1 MRRVAAVAVL
11 IAAATAFAIVG
22 LGAGDDE
29 ADYKVRAIFENAGFV
44 IPGEDVKVAGVRV
57 GSIEAIDVTDDFRA
71 AVVLD
76 ITEPGYQDFRQ
87 DAECIVRPQSLIG
100 ERFVE
105 CEPTQARAA
114 GEEAPPELEQIEE
127 GDGEGQ
133 YLLPVERNAKAV
145 DLDLINNIMREP
157 ERERLSIILS
167 DLGIGVAGRG
177 RDLSDVIR
185 RADPALKEI
194 DEVLKILADQ
204 NDVLSNLAADSD
216 AVLEPLAR
224 ERTRVSGA
232 IENAGEVAQ
241 ATAERRADLEADI
254 ERLPA
259 FLRELRPTMLRLGAL
274 SDEMTP
280 VLTDLGA
287 VAPDINRMILELG
300 PFSRAAVPAF
310 ESLGEAAETGTPA
323 VIAARPVVRDLRQLA
338 SAVRPVGANLRRVL
352 ESFQRTDGIERAMD
366 YIFYQVAAINGF
378 DSFGHYLRAGLIV
391 NQCANY
397 AVQPTF
403 GCSANFEARAG
414 SSRARAAAVDG
425 PRDPVLQRTAAALAK
440 ALGLPVP
447 KVERAPSDAG
457 KPRKRR
463 TAAAEPEKRPV
474 AAEPA
479 PKATPTPRATPAP
492 APKAETEAAD
502 DERSRT
508 ETLLD
513 YLFGG
518 DE

>member
-1 MRRVAAVAVL
+1 M
-11 IAAATAFAIVG
+11 IA
-22 LGAGDDE
+22 
-29 ADYKVRAIFENAGFV
+29 
-44 IPGEDVKVAGVRV
+44 GEDVKIAGVKV
-57 GSIEAIDVTDDFRA
+57 GSIDAIDVTDDFKA

-87 DAECIVRPQSLIG
+87 DAGCIVRPQSLIG

-105 CEPTQARAA
+105 CELTQARAP
-114 GEEAPPELEQIEE
+114 GTEAPPELERIED
-127 GDGEGQ
+127 GPGEGQ
-133 YLLPVERNAKAV
+133 FLLPVERNGKAV

-194 DEVLKILADQ
+194 DEVLKILAEQ
-204 NDVLSNLAADSD
+204 NDVLSNLAEDSD
-216 AVLEPLAR
+216 TVLAPLAR

-232 IENAGEVAQ
+232 IENMGEVAQ

-254 ERLPA
+254 ERLPT
-259 FLRELRPTMLRLGAL
+259 FLRELRPTMVRLGAL

-280 VLTDLGA
+280 VLTDLGE

-300 PFSRAAVPAF
+300 PFSRAAVPSF
-310 ESLGEAAETGTPA
+310 ESLGEAAEAGTPA
-323 VIAARPVVRDLRQLA
+323 VRAARPVVRDLRQLA
-338 SAVRPVGANLRRVL
+338 APLRTVGANARRVL
-352 ESFQRTDGIERAMD
+352 ESFQRSDGIERAMD
-366 YIFYQVAAINGF
+366 YIFFQVAAINGF

-391 NQCANY
+391 NQCASY
-397 AVQPTF
+397 AVEPSF
-403 GCSANFEARAG
+403 GCSANFLQDAG
-414 SSRARAAAVDG
+414 SSGAQVAASG
-425 PRDPVLQRTAAALAK
+425 QPRDEVLQRTAAALAK

-447 KVERAPSDAG
+447 KTAEVEKEPRERRVRRDGGDRSEK
-457 KPRKRR
+457 KP
-463 TAAAEPEKRPV
+463 AAAKPAPEARPV
-474 AAEPA
+474 PQ
-479 PKATPTPRATPAP
+479 ATPQPEPAP
-492 APKAETEAAD
+492 APPAK
-502 DERSRT
+502 DEPSQT
-508 ETLLD
+508 ETLLE